1 MAVKAL
7 FLDRDGIV
15 NRDAAYVH
23 RKEDFEFCSGIFDL
37 CRAAAAKGYLLIVAT
52 NQSGVE
58 RGYFTADEFWELTG
72 WMLDRFAREGI
83 SIAEVFFCPSLS
95 GGDRKPAPGMFL
107 KARDKYNIDMAA
119 SISLGDKERDIEA
132 ALRAGVG
139 TNVLLADGTPESRA
153 DHIIKRLQ
161 DMEGLL

>member
-23 RKEDFEFCSGIFDL
+23 RKEDFEFCDGIFDL
-37 CRAAAAKGYLLIVAT
+37 CRAAAAKGYLLIVVT

-58 RGYFTADEFWELTG
+58 RGYFTDADFQALTA
-72 WMLDRFAREGI
+72 WMLERFAREGI
-83 SIAEVFFCPSLS
+83 SIAEVFYCPSLS
-95 GGDRKPAPGMFL
+95 GEDRKPAPGMFL
-107 KARDKYNIDMAA
+107 KARDKYNIDMGA

-132 ALRAGVG
+132 AFRAGVG
-139 TNVLLADGTPESRA
+139 TNVLLSDGTPESRA
-153 DHIIKRLQ
+153 DHIVNRLQ
-161 DMEGLL
+161 EVEGLL